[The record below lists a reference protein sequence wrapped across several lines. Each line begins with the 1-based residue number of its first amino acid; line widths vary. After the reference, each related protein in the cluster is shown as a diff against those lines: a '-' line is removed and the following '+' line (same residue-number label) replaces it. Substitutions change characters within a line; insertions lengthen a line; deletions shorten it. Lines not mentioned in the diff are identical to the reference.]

1 MDGYDVRLADRFR
14 ARGVLAPDD
23 AARLLLPV
31 ADSLASV
38 HAASGLHS
46 AVSPS
51 AIQVDDAGRA
61 VLLARTEVEPDPSYA
76 PPDLTAGR
84 RPLQADDVWSLA
96 AVLLQVTTG
105 HPPANHG
112 IPLAVPR
119 STGWLAPIIELG
131 LRADPRERPSAAEVA
146 DYLRAR
152 VEPAPPRRRPRVP
165 VAALAGAA
173 VIAVLAVLGA
183 TLLFAGGDE
192 GTPRRPDATGSTPPP
207 PPAPGTT
214 AATPSA
220 APERPTAAQLERF
233 ARDYVATASGDPE
246 RGIRWLTADYRQ
258 RSPRYREVWA
268 SIRAPR
274 ILSVAADPAAMTV
287 RYTYRYELAGGG
299 TRTEDITLFLVQD
312 GGRLLIADATSD

>member
-1 MDGYDVRLADRFR
+1 MRLADRFR

-31 ADSLASV
+31 AESLASV
-38 HAASGLHS
+38 HADSGVHG

-51 AIQVDDAGRA
+51 AVQVDDDGRA

-76 PPDLTAGR
+76 PPDLTADR
-84 RPLQADDVWSLA
+84 RPLPTDDVWSLA

-105 HPPANHG
+105 HPPGAAG
-112 IPLAVPR
+112 TSLAVPR
-119 STGWLAPIIELG
+119 STGWLAPLIELG
-131 LRADPRERPSAAEVA
+131 LRADPRERPSAAEIA

-152 VEPAPPRRRPRVP
+152 VEPAPARQRPRTP
-165 VAALAGAA
+165 VVALAGAA
-173 VIAVLAVLGA
+173 AIAVLAVLGA

-192 GTPRRPDATGSTPPP
+192 EAPRRPDASDSPPP
-207 PPAPGTT
+207 APAPGTT
-214 AATPSA
+214 TATPSA
-220 APERPTAAQLERF
+220 EPARPTAAQLERF

-246 RGIRWLTADYRQ
+246 TGIRWLTSDYRQ

-268 SIRAPR
+268 SIRDPR